1 MSFIAPSAYAEIEI
15 DTLLDQG
22 IALFEKED
30 YKPARAIFEELVERQ
45 PENSNFHLWLG
56 RCYGRIAE
64 KTDWLN
70 AMSMAKKTR
79 KAFEKSVELDANNI
93 DALEDL
99 MEYYQDAPG
108 FLGGSKKKARE
119 IQERLERLA
128 GEL

>member
-1 MSFIAPSAYAEIEI
+1 MTPYAYSEIEDDLLSEGI
-15 DTLLDQG
+15 D
-22 IALFEKED
+22 LFEKED